1 MHFAQIVKRSDI
13 FSEKVL
19 TAIIVGGKIETVR
32 KTNTEGDT
40 TMRNKANEERTMK
53 QWEALFLTQ
62 PDGEESAEEVMEY
75 KYEIG
80 DIVKLNDVTDF
91 VDDEVTAEEL
101 EKGFRVIDIYG
112 SEYDAWYTIYSDE
125 IGVEYD
131 VPESE
136 LR

>member
-1 MHFAQIVKRSDI
+1 
-13 FSEKVL
+13 
-19 TAIIVGGKIETVR
+19 
-32 KTNTEGDT
+32 
-40 TMRNKANEERTMK
+40 MRNKANEERTMK

>member
-1 MHFAQIVKRSDI
+1 
-13 FSEKVL
+13 
-19 TAIIVGGKIETVR
+19 
-32 KTNTEGDT
+32 
-40 TMRNKANEERTMK
+40 MRNQANEERIMK

-62 PDGEESAEEVMEY
+62 PDAEEEVEDNMEY

-91 VDDEVTAEEL
+91 VDDEVTAEDL
-101 EKGFRVIDIYG
+101 EKGFRVIYVYG

-125 IGVEYD
+125 IGLECD

-136 LR
+136 LQ